1 MQIKLTKFNN
11 KVNIENVVALMKLK
25 INLLT
30 NGEYIVTIN
39 RIKSHRTIPQNK
51 LYRLWLKLIA
61 EETGHT
67 EDELHA
73 YFKANF
79 LEKQYKVVF
88 NEQVEIEASTTRL
101 STKEF
106 TTFLDK
112 IYLFASETLG
122 MILPKPDDICFNEF
136 YTNYLSNS

>member
-11 KVNIENVVALMKLK
+11 KVNLENVFALMKLRV
-25 INLLT
+25 NLLT

-51 LYRLWLKLIA
+51 LYRLWLNLIA
-61 EETGHT
+61 DETGHT
-67 EDELHA
+67 DNELHA
-73 YFKANF
+73 YFKAAF

-112 IYLFASETLG
+112 IYLFSSETLG
-122 MILPKPDDICFNEF
+122 IILPKPDDIGFNEF

>member
-1 MQIKLTKFNN
+1 MQIKLTKINN
-11 KVNIENVVALMKLK
+11 KANLENVFALMKLRV
-25 INLLT
+25 NLLT

-61 EETGHT
+61 DETGHT
-67 EDELHA
+67 DNDLHA
-73 YFKANF
+73 YFKAAF

-88 NEQVEIEASTTRL
+88 SEQVEIDASTTRL

-106 TTFLDK
+106 TTFLDN

-122 MILPKPDDICFNEF
+122 IILPKPDDIGFNEF
-136 YTNYLSNS
+136 YTNYLANC

>member
-11 KVNIENVVALMKLK
+11 KANLENVFALMKLK

-51 LYRLWLKLIA
+51 LYRLWLNLIA
-61 EETGHT
+61 EETGHS
-67 EDELHA
+67 ENDLHA
-73 YFKANF
+73 YFKAVF
-79 LEKQYKVVF
+79 LEKQYKVLF
-88 NEQVEIEASTTRL
+88 NEEVEIEASTTRL
-101 STKEF
+101 SRKEF
-106 TTFLDK
+106 TTFLDN
-112 IYLFASETLG
+112 IYLFAIEKLE
-122 MILPKPDDICFNEF
+122 MILPKPDDIGFNEF

>member
-11 KVNIENVVALMKLK
+11 KTNLENVFALIKLRV
-25 INLLT
+25 NLLT

-39 RIKSHRTIPQNK
+39 RIKSPRSIPQNK
-51 LYRLWLKLIA
+51 LYWLWLKLIA

-67 EDELHA
+67 DNDLHA
-73 YFKANF
+73 YFKAMF
-79 LEKQYKVVF
+79 LGKQYKVLF

-101 STKEF
+101 STKDF

-112 IYLFASETLG
+112 ISLFASETLG
-122 MILPKPDDICFNEF
+122 IILPKPDDIGFNEF

>member
-73 YFKANF
+73 YFKANL

-122 MILPKPDDICFNEF
+122 MIVPKPDDIGFNEF

>member
-11 KVNIENVVALMKLK
+11 KANIENVFALMKLK

-30 NGEYIVTIN
+30 NGDYIVTIN
-39 RIKSHRTIPQNK
+39 RIKSHRTISQNK
-51 LYRLWLKLIA
+51 LYRLWVKLIA
-61 EETGHT
+61 DETGHT
-67 EDELHA
+67 ENELHA
-73 YFKANF
+73 YFKAIF

-101 STKEF
+101 TTKEF

-112 IYLFASETLG
+112 IYLFASEELK

-136 YTNYLSNS
+136 YTNYLYNS

>member
-1 MQIKLTKFNN
+1 MQIKLTIFNN
-11 KVNIENVVALMKLK
+11 RANLENVFALMKLK

-67 EDELHA
+67 ENELHA
-73 YFKANF
+73 YFKAVF

-88 NEQVEIEASTTRL
+88 NEQVDIKASTTIL

-112 IYLFASETLG
+112 IYLFAIEEVK

>member
-11 KVNIENVVALMKLK
+11 KANIENVFALMKLK

-61 EETGHT
+61 DETGHS

-73 YFKANF
+73 YFKAIF

-112 IYLFASETLG
+112 IYLFASETLR

>member
-73 YFKANF
+73 YFKAIF

>member
-11 KVNIENVVALMKLK
+11 KANLENVFALMKIK

-51 LYRLWLKLIA
+51 LYFLWLNLIA
-61 EETGHT
+61 EETGNT
-67 EDELHA
+67 KDDLHD
-73 YFKANF
+73 YFTAVF
-79 LEKQYKVVF
+79 LEKQYKVLF
-88 NEQVEIEASTTRL
+88 NEEVEIRASTTRL

-106 TTFLDK
+106 TTFLDN
-112 IYLFASETLG
+112 IYLFASEELK

>member
-11 KVNIENVVALMKLK
+11 KANLENVFALMKLK

-30 NGEYIVTIN
+30 NGEYIITIN

-51 LYRLWLKLIA
+51 LYQLWLNLIV
-61 EETGHT
+61 EETGNSKDDVHN
-67 EDELHA
+67 
-73 YFKANF
+73 YFKAVF

-88 NEQVEIEASTTRL
+88 NEEVEIGASTTRL

-112 IYLFASETLG
+112 IYLFSSETLK
-122 MILPKPDDICFNEF
+122 MILPKPDDIGFNEF